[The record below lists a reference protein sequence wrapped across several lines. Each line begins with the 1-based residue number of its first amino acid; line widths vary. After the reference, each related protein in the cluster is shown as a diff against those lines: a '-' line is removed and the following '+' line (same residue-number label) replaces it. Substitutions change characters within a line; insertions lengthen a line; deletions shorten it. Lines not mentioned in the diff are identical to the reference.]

1 MTDCKGA
8 VRRCVEALKAR
19 MMGDLERPESLDS
32 LVAKCTAWSEA
43 RLIFK
48 NGRRETQM
56 LKLVEEMGE
65 LASSIAKGRSVQDD
79 IGDCLVV
86 LNNLAIMSGMT
97 LQECLAAA
105 YCDIKDRR
113 GHINSAGVFIKEEE
127 ALK

>member
-1 MTDCKGA
+1 M
-8 VRRCVEALKAR
+8 
-19 MMGDLERPESLDS
+19 
-32 LVAKCTAWSEA
+32 
-43 RLIFK
+43 
-48 NGRRETQM
+48 
-56 LKLVEEMGE
+56 
-65 LASSIAKGRSVQDD
+65 QDD